1 MHHLLKSEYHIYG
14 QKAMRQSN
22 STLSIDRLDHWLVNN
37 IQTPSFCKTKIFI
50 TASGVCWLYIHT
62 KSLNQYALAYQ

>member
-1 MHHLLKSEYHIYG
+1 
-14 QKAMRQSN
+14 MRQSN